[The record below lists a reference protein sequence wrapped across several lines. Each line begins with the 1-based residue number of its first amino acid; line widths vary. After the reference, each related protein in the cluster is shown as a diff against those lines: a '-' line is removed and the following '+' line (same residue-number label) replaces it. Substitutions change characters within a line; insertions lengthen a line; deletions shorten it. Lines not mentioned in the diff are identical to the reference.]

1 MELEPRDEVEVAVN
15 QTRVSHH
22 ISIVIPAHNEAAS
35 LSETLK
41 RTLQVL
47 SSNSISAEVLVVD
60 DGSTDSTWD
69 LIQDFSHRDQ
79 RVRGIS
85 FSRNFGKER
94 AICAGLESATGQ
106 AVVVMDADLQHPPRI
121 IPELI
126 EKWSEGFHVV
136 DGVKRSR
143 GKETWISTKLA
154 KAFYGL
160 FALAAGIDLEGQSD
174 FKLLDRRAVEQWKR
188 MPERTVFFRGM
199 SSWLGFRRSSVE
211 FDVEDRV
218 AGSSKWSRA
227 NLARL
232 AMSAITSFSSIPLRL
247 VTFTGVLF
255 FVFAV
260 VLGIQT
266 VYRWAIGEA
275 FTGFPT
281 VILLILITSSLVML
295 ALGII
300 GEYLAKIYDE
310 IKGRPRFVIED
321 RCGFDEASR
330 LDGRMQ

>member
-1 MELEPRDEVEVAVN
+1 M
-15 QTRVSHH
+15 
-22 ISIVIPAHNEAAS
+22 
-35 LSETLK
+35 
-41 RTLQVL
+41 
-47 SSNSISAEVLVVD
+47 SSSA
-60 DGSTDSTWD
+60 GA
-69 LIQDFSHRDQ
+69 
-79 RVRGIS
+79 GITI
-85 FSRNFGKER
+85 
-94 AICAGLESATGQ
+94 AILDTG
-106 AVVVMDADLQHPPRI
+106 
-121 IPELI
+121 
-126 EKWSEGFHVV
+126 V
-136 DGVKRSR
+136 DG
-143 GKETWISTKLA
+143 STKLA

-174 FKLLDRRAVEQWKR
+174 FKLLDRKAVEQWNR

-232 AMSAITSFSSIPLRL
+232 ALSAITSFSSIPLRL
-247 VTFTGVLF
+247 VTFTGLLF

-321 RCGFDEASR
+321 RCGFDGWSPPAGK
-330 LDGRMQ
+330 LQ

>member
-1 MELEPRDEVEVAVN
+1 MRQNDHEDAALIQKKNSPN
-15 QTRVSHH
+15 

-35 LSETLK
+35 LSETLNEV
-41 RTLQVL
+41 LQVL
-47 SSNSISAEVLVVD
+47 SSNSIAAEILVVD
-60 DGSTDSTWD
+60 DGSTDGTWS
-69 LIQDFSHRDQ
+69 LVQEFSSRDQ
-79 RVRGIS
+79 RVRGIC

-94 AICAGLESATGQ
+94 AICAGLEFSSGQ
-106 AVVVMDADLQHPPRI
+106 AVVVMDADLQHPPRV
-121 IPELI
+121 IPELV
-126 EKWSEGFHVV
+126 EKWSEGFNIV

-143 GKETWISTKLA
+143 GKESWLSRRLA
-154 KAFYGL
+154 KGFYGF

-174 FKLLDRRAVEQWKR
+174 FKLLDRRAVEEWKR

-199 SSWLGFRRSSVE
+199 SSWLGFRRTSVE
-211 FDVEDRV
+211 FDVEDRA

-227 NLARL
+227 SLAGL
-232 AMSAITSFSSIPLRL
+232 ALSAITSFSSIPLRL
-247 VTFTGVLF
+247 VTSIGLLF
-255 FVFAV
+255 LLFAV
-260 VLGIQT
+260 ILGIQT
-266 VYRWAIGEA
+266 VYKWAIGEA

-295 ALGII
+295 ALGVI

>member
-1 MELEPRDEVEVAVN
+1 MGPKNDTEAILMNEAISPR
-15 QTRVSHH
+15 
-22 ISIVIPAHNEAAS
+22 ISVVIPAHNEAAS

-47 SSNSISAEVLVVD
+47 SSNSIAAEVLVVD

-69 LIQDFSHRDQ
+69 LIQDFSRRDQ
-79 RVRGIS
+79 RVSGIS

-174 FKLLDRRAVEQWKR
+174 FKLLDRKAVEQWNR

-218 AGSSKWSRA
+218 AGSSTWSRA

-232 AMSAITSFSSIPLRL
+232 ALSAITSFSSIPLRL
-247 VTFTGVLF
+247 VTFTGLLF

-321 RCGFDEASR
+321 RCGFDGWSPPAGK
-330 LDGRMQ
+330 LQ

>member
-1 MELEPRDEVEVAVN
+1 MGPKNDTEAILMNEAISPR
-15 QTRVSHH
+15 
-22 ISIVIPAHNEAAS
+22 ISVVIPAHNEAAS

-69 LIQDFSHRDQ
+69 LIQDLSRRDQ

-174 FKLLDRRAVEQWKR
+174 FKLLDRKAVEEWKR

-199 SSWLGFRRSSVE
+199 SSWLGFRRTSVE
-211 FDVEDRV
+211 FDVEDRA

-227 NLARL
+227 SLAGL
-232 AMSAITSFSSIPLRL
+232 ALSAITSFSSIPLRL
-247 VTFTGVLF
+247 VTSIGLLF
-255 FVFAV
+255 LLFAV
-260 VLGIQT
+260 ILGIQT
-266 VYRWAIGEA
+266 VYKWAIGEA

-295 ALGII
+295 ALGVI

>member
-1 MELEPRDEVEVAVN
+1 MGPKNDTEAVPMHEAISPR
-15 QTRVSHH
+15 
-22 ISIVIPAHNEAAS
+22 ISVVIPAHNEAAS

-41 RTLQVL
+41 ETLQVL
-47 SSNSISAEVLVVD
+47 SSNSIASEVLVVD
-60 DGSTDSTWD
+60 DGSTDGTWD
-69 LIQDFSHRDQ
+69 LIQDFSSRDQ

-174 FKLLDRRAVEQWKR
+174 FKLLDRKAIEEWKR

-199 SSWLGFRRSSVE
+199 SSWLGYRRASVE

-247 VTFTGVLF
+247 VTFTGLLF

-260 VLGIQT
+260 VLGIHT

-321 RCGFDEASR
+321 RCGFDGWSPPAR
-330 LDGRMQ
+330 KLQ